1 MFTRPRSRFTVADAD
16 AVAITEMRLAAMATR
31 MGTPRA
37 RVSSGTRKTP
47 PPEAEHR
54 AHEAGGGAGHEQQER
69 RRRSDIA

>member
-1 MFTRPRSRFTVADAD
+1 MAEAT

-47 PPEAEHR
+47 PPRPSIAPSSPVAAPVTKSR
-54 AHEAGGGAGHEQQER
+54 TAGSNGVATLP
-69 RRRSDIA
+69 A